1 VRVLNDAPALTLA
14 RVAVRYGSFNALT
27 DVSFTVGRGELVAVV
42 GPNGAGKSTL
52 FKAITGS
59 VRHSGDVAFG
69 EEVCHHRRGRTHAA
83 FIPQRSDVNLDFP
96 ILVHEVVMLGRRR
109 FLRLGQRPRARDREA
124 VHRALEL
131 VGLHD
136 KRQRPLGSLSGGQ
149 IQRVFIARALAQE
162 ADVFLLDESLSGVD
176 TPTTEMLLGLFTDLA
191 ESGAS
196 LLVSTHDLSLARRRF
211 RRCLAVNRRLVADGD
226 PEQCLT
232 GDRLDVVY
240 GASQEDVA

>member
-1 VRVLNDAPALTLA
+1 
-14 RVAVRYGSFNALT
+14 
-27 DVSFTVGRGELVAVV
+27 VV
-42 GPNGAGKSTL
+42 NPN
-52 FKAITGS
+52 
-59 VRHSGDVAFG
+59 
-69 EEVCHHRRGRTHAA
+69 
-83 FIPQRSDVNLDFP
+83 RSD
-96 ILVHEVVMLGRRR
+96 GK
-109 FLRLGQRPRARDREA
+109 GQRPRARDREA

-136 KRQRPLGSLSGGQ
+136 KRQLPLGSLSGGQ

-176 TPTTEMLLGLFTDLA
+176 APTTEMLLGLFAELA

-226 PEQCLT
+226 PERCLT
-232 GDRLDVVY
+232 SERLDVVY